1 MAKINNVS
9 TPKSSFMSVQ
19 KDTSIILDCMLKN
32 TRLKKLLYY
41 TTPDALKCPS
51 LTEEETISLVERN
64 IKTVPKMYVD
74 SPVLNYVLITFDDF
88 YPNPTNPQFRDNTV
102 FFDIVCHFDQW
113 RLEDIELR
121 PYKIAAEIDSMFNG
135 KHLTGIGTFQFAGA
149 QRVMINNEFGGLTL
163 MFHVIHGGEDKNF
176 NQDQRDLVNP
186 DGEQLFIDDYNES
199 HQDKWIID

>member
-41 TTPDALKCPS
+41 TTPDALKRPS

-121 PYKIAAEIDSMFNG
+121 PYKIAA
-135 KHLTGIGTFQFAGA
+135 
-149 QRVMINNEFGGLTL
+149 
-163 MFHVIHGGEDKNF
+163 
-176 NQDQRDLVNP
+176 
-186 DGEQLFIDDYNES
+186 
-199 HQDKWIID
+199 